1 MEFDLVFEGGGAK
14 GMVFVGA
21 MDVFY
26 QRGHTHNRLMGTS
39 AGAITAALTAAGYT
53 TNEMLTALAEKGDD
67 GKPVFASFMSPPGPL
82 PDEVIAQGAF
92 AQLLK
97 NFDIPYVPDF
107 LEQIMAQVVLQ
118 FFASKLPARHLL
130 SLVEL
135 GGWFSADNFVTWLRH
150 KLDTGTFNGQPRNFS
165 AMTLSQF
172 YAATGKDLTLIAAD
186 TTGEMMLVLNHRTAP
201 DCPLVWAVRMS
212 MSIPLL
218 WQEVVWKPEWGFY
231 RGANISGHTIVDGG
245 LLSNFP
251 IELFISS
258 APQVTALMGPKP
270 HDNVLGLLI
279 DEDLPVPGAENT
291 TTQSPGGIKLSKL
304 RTVRRLNALINT
316 TLSARDKSVIAAFE
330 HLVVRLPAKD
340 YGTVEFDMSDERREL
355 LVNAGRQVMKT
366 YLNQRDGRTLLPGS
380 AAPQTPP
387 PPTPNE
393 IADTIAQRMLGEVK

>member
-21 MDVFY
+21 MDEFY
-26 QRGHTHNRLMGTS
+26 RRGHTHNRLMGTS

-53 TNEMLTALAEKGDD
+53 TSEMMAALAEKGDD
-67 GKPVFASFMSPPGPL
+67 GKPVFAGFMAPPGPL

-92 AQLLK
+92 VQLLK

-107 LEQIMAQVVLQ
+107 LEQVIERVVLQ
-118 FFASKLPARHLL
+118 FFASKLPARNLL

-135 GGWFSADNFVTWLRH
+135 GGWFSADNFVTWLRK
-150 KLDTGTFNGQPRNFS
+150 KLDEGIFNGQPRNFS
-165 AMTLSQF
+165 GMTLSQF
-172 YAATGKDLTLIAAD
+172 YNATGKDLTLIAAD
-186 TTGEMMLVLNHRTAP
+186 TTGEMMLALNHRTAP
-201 DCPLVWAVRMS
+201 NCPLVWAVRMS

-218 WQEVVWKPEWGFY
+218 WQEVVWKPEWGLY
-231 RGANISGHTIVDGG
+231 RGADISGHAIVDGG

-251 IELFISS
+251 IELFISN

-279 DEDLPVPGAENT
+279 DEEMSVPGSEKPTLMA
-291 TTQSPGGIKLSKL
+291 QGGVKIGEL

-316 TLSARDKSVIAAFE
+316 TLSARDKSVIATFE

-340 YGTVEFDMSDERREL
+340 YGTVEFDMSDERRDL
-355 LVNAGRQVMKT
+355 LVTAGRQTMKT
-366 YLNQRDGRTLLPGS
+366 YLDRLEMRTLSFS
-380 AAPQTPP
+380 AEPP
-387 PPTPNE
+387 ASPEE
-393 IADTIAQRMLGEVK
+393 IADAVAQKMLAASE

>member
-21 MDVFY
+21 MDAFY

-53 TNEMLTALAEKGDD
+53 TDEMLAALAEKGDD
-67 GKPVFASFMSPPGPL
+67 GKSVFAHFMAPPAPL
-82 PDEVIAQGAF
+82 PDAVIAQGAF

-97 NFDIPYVPDF
+97 NFDIPYVPPF
-107 LEQIMAQVVLQ
+107 LEQFMAQVVLQ
-118 FFASKLPARHLL
+118 FFASNLPARHLL

-135 GGWFSADNFVTWLRH
+135 GGWFSADHFVTWLRH
-150 KLDTGTFNGQPRNFS
+150 KLDAGTFNGQPRNFS
-165 AMTLSQF
+165 SMTLSQF

-186 TTGEMMLVLNHRTAP
+186 TTGEMMLALNHRTAP

-218 WQEVVWKPEWGFY
+218 WQEVIWKAEWGPY
-231 RGANISGHTIVDGG
+231 RGMDISGHAIVDGG

-251 IELFISS
+251 IELFISD

-270 HDNVLGLLI
+270 HDNVMGLLI
-279 DEDLPVPGAENT
+279 DEELPVPGAEKMPLL
-291 TTQSPGGIKLSKL
+291 SPGGINLSEL
-304 RTVRRLNALINT
+304 RTVRRLNALVNT
-316 TLSARDKSVIAAFE
+316 TLSARDKSVIATFE
-330 HLVVRLPAKD
+330 HLVVRLPAKG
-340 YGTVEFDMSDERREL
+340 YGTIEFDMSDERRAL
-355 LVNAGRQVMKT
+355 LVNAGRQFMQT
-366 YLNQRDGRTLLPGS
+366 YLDRREGKTLLPGRV
-380 AAPQTPP
+380 APPTPP

-393 IADTIAQRMLGEVK
+393 IADAIAQRILGEVK